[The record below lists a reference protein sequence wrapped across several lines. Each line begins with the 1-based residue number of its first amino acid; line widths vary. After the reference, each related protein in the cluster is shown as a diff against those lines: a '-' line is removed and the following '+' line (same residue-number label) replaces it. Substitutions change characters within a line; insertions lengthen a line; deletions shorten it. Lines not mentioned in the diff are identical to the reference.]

1 MHLILLP
8 VSSRGRGKEVLSQW
22 DTEVRNRLEMTFEMG
37 HNIRN
42 MLTCIFLLSH
52 LFPAHSASVAL
63 TQYIIR
69 DS

>member
-8 VSSRGRGKEVLSQW
+8 VSSRGQGKEVLSQW